1 MYYYIIRNQQ
11 NNIVGYLS
19 SDIPKSI
26 PYSEEVSK
34 EKFVNSGSIVTERQ
48 KPNEIPIKPQ
58 EPSITWEELANAI
71 KEGVNEV

>member
-34 EKFVNSGSIVTERQ
+34 EKFVNSGGIVTKRQ
-48 KPNEIPIKPQ
+48 KTAETPIRPQ
-58 EPSITWEELANAI
+58 EPSITWSELADAI
-71 KEGVNEV
+71 KEGVDKV

>member
-11 NNIVGYLS
+11 NRIVGYLS

-26 PYSEEVSK
+26 PHSEQVDK
-34 EKFVNSGSIVTERQ
+34 AKFVSLGGIVTKRQ
-48 KPNEIPIKPQ
+48 KPNETPINPQ

-71 KEGVNEV
+71 KEGVNGV